1 MNGYG
6 TPNVGYIS
14 GWRDRTDDT
23 RPMWALN
30 LMRYRPVA
38 QYADGRATTITGQE
52 ADDLYRP
59 EAELAA
65 VGAAGV
71 LLAPVVHQ
79 LVGDGG
85 RWDRVAIAKY
95 PSRVS
100 QLDMQLLPEFQARV
114 IHKRAGMEF
123 TIVLATFLPDDA
135 PPAPAEVGSAPLL
148 LVQVVSD
155 PKAPDVAAGIDA
167 TPVAVFDVEDTIIG
181 DERKYAQARWHIVS
195 EAAGEILRQRPRVE
209 HPVDYAL
216 LIRPERNRLSEAFA
230 R

>member
-1 MNGYG
+1 MGYG
-6 TPNVGYIS
+6 TPNTDYIR
-14 GWRDRTDDT
+14 GWRGRTDDV

-30 LMRYRPVA
+30 LMRYKPVA
-38 QYADGRATTITGQE
+38 EYPDGRTTTLSGQE

-59 EAELAA
+59 QAELAA

-79 LVGDGG
+79 LVGDGA

-95 PSRVS
+95 PSRVA
-100 QLDMQLLPEFQARV
+100 QLDMQQLPAFQARV
-114 IHKRAGMEF
+114 IHKHAGMEF

-135 PPAPAEVGSAPLL
+135 PPAPAGVGKAPML
-148 LVQVVSD
+148 LVQVVADRS
-155 PKAPDVAAGIDA
+155 APDIAADMDA

-181 DERKYAQARWHIVS
+181 DERKYVQARWHMLSAEV
-195 EAAGEILRQRPRVE
+195 GEQLRERPRI
-209 HPVDYAL
+209 HDPVGYSL
-216 LIRPERNRLSEAFA
+216 LIQPERNLLETAFA

>member
-1 MNGYG
+1 MTGYG
-6 TPNVGYIS
+6 TPNTDYIR
-14 GWRDRTDDT
+14 GWRGRTDDT

-30 LMRYRPVA
+30 LMRYRPIA
-38 QYADGRATTITGQE
+38 AYADGRVTTITGQQ

-65 VGAAGV
+65 VGAKGV

-95 PSRVS
+95 PSRVA
-100 QLDMQLLPEFQARV
+100 QLDMQRLPEFQARV
-114 IHKRAGMEF
+114 IHKNAGMEF
-123 TIVLATFLPDDA
+123 SIVLATFLPDDA
-135 PPAPAEVGSAPLL
+135 PPPPAGLGETPML
-148 LVQVVSD
+148 LVQVVAD
-155 PKAPDVAAGIDA
+155 RNAPDIAADIDA

-181 DERKYAQARWHIVS
+181 DERKYVQARWHMLSATV
-195 EAAGEILRQRPRVE
+195 GDQLRSRPRV
-209 HPVDYAL
+209 HDPVGYTL
-216 LIRPERNRLSEAFA
+216 LIQPERNLLEAAFA

>member
-1 MNGYG
+1 MAGYG
-6 TPNVGYIS
+6 TPNTDYIR
-14 GWRDRTDDT
+14 GWRGRTDDT

-30 LMRYRPVA
+30 LMRYRPLA
-38 QYADGRATTITGQE
+38 EYADGRVSTITGQE

-79 LVGDGG
+79 LAGDGG

-95 PSRVS
+95 PSRVA
-100 QLDMQLLPEFQARV
+100 QLDMQRLPEFQARV
-114 IHKRAGMEF
+114 IHKNAGMEF
-123 TIVLATFLPDDA
+123 SIVLATFLPDDA
-135 PPAPAEVGSAPLL
+135 PPPPAGLAETPLL
-148 LVQVVSD
+148 LVQVVADRS
-155 PKAPDVAAGIDA
+155 AADLAADIDA

-181 DERKYAQARWHIVS
+181 DARKYAQVRIHMLSATV
-195 EAAGEILRQRPRVE
+195 GDQLRSRRRIAD
-209 HPVDYAL
+209 PVAYTL
-216 LIRPERNRLSEAFA
+216 LIQPERNLLETALA